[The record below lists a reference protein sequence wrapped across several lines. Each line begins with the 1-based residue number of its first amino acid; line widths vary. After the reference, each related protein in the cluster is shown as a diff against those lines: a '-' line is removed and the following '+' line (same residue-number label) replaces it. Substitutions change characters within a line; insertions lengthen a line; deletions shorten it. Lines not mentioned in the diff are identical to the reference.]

1 MNIEKEKMKNKN
13 KGKIGDRVLIIN
25 SKYGMDKNLIGKK
38 GTIVNTGGIN
48 TGGAEVFIYFV
59 DIDGFHVNNY
69 PFFEEEVEIL

>member
-1 MNIEKEKMKNKN
+1 MKNKN

-38 GTIVNTGGIN
+38 GTIVNTGG
-48 TGGAEVFIYFV
+48 TGVFTYFV
-59 DIDGFHVNNY
+59 NIDEYSENSY